1 MSEQSTPE
9 EIEEIEEIDDPEELI
24 QTRRIRDIF
33 DARKQVRSERQRAKE
48 LKLLDRER
56 RSVTY
61 PEQLYRQSVES
72 YLSELRP
79 LFLDSNLGKTYWFD
93 FDFGQIDVNPPI
105 YQHKEGYNSAPWAD
119 KDGESYIVDR
129 IPQSKTVE
137 LDGLSYLFRL
147 SDPIEITWNLTGRTP
162 TTQLG
167 TGGSRAQIEKSSYV
181 HISFDRLDAVLNA
194 ANTYLAERGIELKPE
209 EGLPNDELQL

>member
-9 EIEEIEEIDDPEELI
+9 EIEEIEEVDDPEELI

-33 DARKQVRSERQRAKE
+33 DARKQVRNERQRAKE
-48 LKLLDRER
+48 LKLLDTER

-61 PEQLYRQSVES
+61 PEQLYRQAVES

-79 LFLDSNLGKTYWFD
+79 LFLDSDLGRTYWFD
-93 FDFGQIDVNPPI
+93 LDFGQIDVDPPI
-105 YQHKEGYNSAPWAD
+105 YHDKQGYNSGPWVD

-137 LDGLSYLFRL
+137 LDGLSYLFRI
-147 SDPIEITWNLTGRTP
+147 SDPIEITWNLTGRVP
-162 TTQLG
+162 KTQFG
-167 TGGSRAQIEKSSYV
+167 TGGTKAQIEKSSYV

-209 EGLPNDELQL
+209 EGLPSDELQL

>member
-1 MSEQSTPE
+1 MSEQSP
-9 EIEEIEEIDDPEELI
+9 EEIEEIDDPEELI

-33 DARKQVRSERQRAKE
+33 EARKQVRNERQRAKE
-48 LKLLDRER
+48 LKLLDTER

-61 PEQLYRQSVES
+61 PEQLYRQAVES

-79 LFLDSNLGKTYWFD
+79 LFLDSDLGKTYWFD
-93 FDFGQIDVNPPI
+93 FDFGEINVDPPV
-105 YQHKEGYNSAPWAD
+105 YHHKKGYNSGPWVD

-137 LDGLSYLFRL
+137 LDGLSYLFRI
-147 SDPIEITWNLTGRTP
+147 SDPAEITWNLTGRVP
-162 TTQLG
+162 TTKFG
-167 TGGSRAQIEKSSYV
+167 TGGNKAQIRKSSYV

-194 ANTYLAERGIELKPE
+194 ANNYLAERGIELKPE